1 MHRALVANSDG
12 LRKAARGA
20 GRSVRLIPAMY
31 GCPDCRTALVI
42 VSPAP
47 LGDCADCG
55 TRMVVLTA
63 DEVPVAATA

>member
-1 MHRALVANSDG
+1 MHQRLVANSDG
-12 LRKAARGA
+12 LRET
-20 GRSVRLIPAMY
+20 GRDGNQGIRLMPAMY

-55 TRMVVLTA
+55 TRLVVLTA
-63 DEVPVAATA
+63 DQVLVATMA